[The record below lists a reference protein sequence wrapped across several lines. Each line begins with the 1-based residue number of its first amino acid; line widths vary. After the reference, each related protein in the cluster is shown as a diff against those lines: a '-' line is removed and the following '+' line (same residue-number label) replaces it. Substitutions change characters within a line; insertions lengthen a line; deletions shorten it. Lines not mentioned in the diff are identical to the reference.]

1 MREMLIG
8 AARTYYMG
16 MINKHIANVEI
27 LLTNPVGIG
36 EDSHQDI
43 QAVIEVELGKI
54 ADYHDKLE
62 MLQKFFYQKGMIYIK
77 YLKDYI
83 VTKKLYITINI

>member
-16 MINKHIANVEI
+16 LINKHIANVEI

-36 EDSHQDI
+36 EDAHQDI
-43 QAVIEVELGKI
+43 QSVIEIELGKI

-62 MLQKFFYQKGMIYIK
+62 MLQKFFVKPQNQEEKPTEEK
-77 YLKDYI
+77 S
-83 VTKKLYITINI
+83 KK

>member
-16 MINKHIANVEI
+16 LINKHIANVEI
-27 LLTNPVGIG
+27 LLNNPVGIG
-36 EDSHQDI
+36 EDAHQDI
-43 QAVIEVELGKI
+43 QSVIEIELGKI

-62 MLQKFFYQKGMIYIK
+62 MLQKFFVKPQNQE
-77 YLKDYI
+77 
-83 VTKKLYITINI
+83 KKPAEEKSKK

>member
-1 MREMLIG
+1 MREMLIS

-16 MINKHIANVEI
+16 MINKHVANVEI

-62 MLQKFFYQKGMIYIK
+62 MLTKFFVKPQKQEEE
-77 YLKDYI
+77 
-83 VTKKLYITINI
+83 TTTEKKK

>member
-16 MINKHIANVEI
+16 MINKHMSNMEI

-43 QAVIEVELGKI
+43 QSVIEIEMGKI

-62 MLQKFFYQKGMIYIK
+62 MLQKFFVKPQQQQEEN
-77 YLKDYI
+77 KD
-83 VTKKLYITINI
+83 VEKNKK

>member
-1 MREMLIG
+1 MREILIG
-8 AARTYYMG
+8 AARAYYMG
-16 MINKHIANVEI
+16 LINKHIANVEI

-43 QAVIEVELGKI
+43 QAVIEIEMGKI

-62 MLQKFFYQKGMIYIK
+62 MLQKFFMKPEEQPKQEKEKGK
-77 YLKDYI
+77 NDK
-83 VTKKLYITINI
+83 

>member
-1 MREMLIG
+1 MREILI
-8 AARTYYMG
+8 AAAKTYYMG
-16 MINKHIANVEI
+16 MINKHVANMEV

-43 QAVIEVELGKI
+43 QAVIEIEMGKI

-62 MLQKFFYQKGMIYIK
+62 MLQKFFVKPQQQEEN
-77 YLKDYI
+77 KDDEKN
-83 VTKKLYITINI
+83 KK

>member
-16 MINKHIANVEI
+16 MINRHIANVEV

-43 QAVIEVELGKI
+43 QAVIEIEMGKI

-62 MLQKFFYQKGMIYIK
+62 MIQKFFVKPQQQEQPKAEEK
-77 YLKDYI
+77 KKDD
-83 VTKKLYITINI
+83 KS

>member
-16 MINKHIANVEI
+16 MINRHIANVEV

-62 MLQKFFYQKGMIYIK
+62 VLQKFFAKSHQQEQPKAEEK
-77 YLKDYI
+77 KKDD
-83 VTKKLYITINI
+83 KS

>member
-16 MINKHIANVEI
+16 MINKHLANMEV

-43 QAVIEVELGKI
+43 QAVIEIELGKI

-62 MLQKFFYQKGMIYIK
+62 VLQKFFVKPQQQQEEN
-77 YLKDYI
+77 KDD
-83 VTKKLYITINI
+83 KKDKK

>member
-1 MREMLIG
+1 MRDMLIG

-16 MINKHIANVEI
+16 LINKLIANVEI

-62 MLQKFFYQKGMIYIK
+62 VLQKFFVKPQQTEQSTEEKKGK
-77 YLKDYI
+77 NDK
-83 VTKKLYITINI
+83 

>member
-16 MINKHIANVEI
+16 MINKHMSNMEI

-36 EDSHQDI
+36 EDAHQDI
-43 QAVIEVELGKI
+43 QAVIEIELGKI

-62 MLQKFFYQKGMIYIK
+62 MLQKFFIK
-77 YLKDYI
+77 PQQQQEENKD
-83 VTKKLYITINI
+83 VEKNKK

>member
-1 MREMLIG
+1 MRDMLIG

-16 MINKHIANVEI
+16 LINKHIANVEI

-62 MLQKFFYQKGMIYIK
+62 MLQKFFVKPQQTEQATEKKKGK
-77 YLKDYI
+77 NDK
-83 VTKKLYITINI
+83 

>member
-36 EDSHQDI
+36 EDAHQDI
-43 QAVIEVELGKI
+43 QAVIEIEMGKI

-62 MLQKFFYQKGMIYIK
+62 MLTKFFVKPQKQEEEK
-77 YLKDYI
+77 
-83 VTKKLYITINI
+83 TTEKKK

>member
-1 MREMLIG
+1 MREMLIS

-36 EDSHQDI
+36 EDAHQDI
-43 QAVIEVELGKI
+43 QAVIEIEMGKI

-62 MLQKFFYQKGMIYIK
+62 MLSKFFVKPQKQEEEK
-77 YLKDYI
+77 
-83 VTKKLYITINI
+83 TTEKKK

>member
-16 MINKHIANVEI
+16 MINRHIANMEV

-43 QAVIEVELGKI
+43 QAVIEIELGKI

-62 MLQKFFYQKGMIYIK
+62 VLQKFFTKPQQQEEK
-77 YLKDYI
+77 KDDKA
-83 VTKKLYITINI
+83 KK

>member
-43 QAVIEVELGKI
+43 QAVIEIEMGKI

-62 MLQKFFYQKGMIYIK
+62 MLQKFFTKPQKQEEEK
-77 YLKDYI
+77 
-83 VTKKLYITINI
+83 TTEKKK

>member
-1 MREMLIG
+1 MREILIG

-16 MINKHIANVEI
+16 MINKHVANMEV

-43 QAVIEVELGKI
+43 QAVIEIEMGKI

-62 MLQKFFYQKGMIYIK
+62 MLQKFFVKPQQQEDNNDDEKN
-77 YLKDYI
+77 
-83 VTKKLYITINI
+83 KK

>member
-1 MREMLIG
+1 MLIG

-16 MINKHIANVEI
+16 LINNHIANVEI

-62 MLQKFFYQKGMIYIK
+62 VLQKFFVKTQQTEQATENKKGK
-77 YLKDYI
+77 NDK
-83 VTKKLYITINI
+83 

>member
-16 MINKHIANVEI
+16 MINKHLANMEV

-43 QAVIEVELGKI
+43 QAVIEIELGKI

-62 MLQKFFYQKGMIYIK
+62 VLQKFFVKPQQKQEEN
-77 YLKDYI
+77 KDD
-83 VTKKLYITINI
+83 KKDKK

>member
-1 MREMLIG
+1 MREMLIS

-62 MLQKFFYQKGMIYIK
+62 MLTKFFVKPQKQEEE
-77 YLKDYI
+77 
-83 VTKKLYITINI
+83 TTTEKKK

>member
-1 MREMLIG
+1 MREMLIS
-8 AARTYYMG
+8 AARTYYRG
-16 MINKHIANVEI
+16 MINRHVANVEI

-43 QAVIEVELGKI
+43 QAVIEIEMGKI

-62 MLQKFFYQKGMIYIK
+62 MLQKFFVKPQQQEQ
-77 YLKDYI
+77 LKAEE
-83 VTKKLYITINI
+83 KKKDDKS

>member
-1 MREMLIG
+1 MREILIG

-16 MINKHIANVEI
+16 MINKHLANMEV

-43 QAVIEVELGKI
+43 QAVIEIEMGKI

-62 MLQKFFYQKGMIYIK
+62 MLQKFFVKPQQQEEN
-77 YLKDYI
+77 KDD
-83 VTKKLYITINI
+83 KKDKK

>member
-1 MREMLIG
+1 MLIG

-16 MINKHIANVEI
+16 MINRHIANVEV

-62 MLQKFFYQKGMIYIK
+62 VLQKFFAKQQQTEQK
-77 YLKDYI
+77 
-83 VTKKLYITINI
+83 TEEKKETNTESEN

>member
-1 MREMLIG
+1 MREILIG

-16 MINKHIANVEI
+16 MINKHVANMEV

-43 QAVIEVELGKI
+43 QAVIEIELGKI

-62 MLQKFFYQKGMIYIK
+62 VLQKFFVKPQQQQEEN
-77 YLKDYI
+77 KDD
-83 VTKKLYITINI
+83 KKDKK

>member
-16 MINKHIANVEI
+16 MINKHMANMEV
-27 LLTNPVGIG
+27 LLNNPTGRG
-36 EDSHQDI
+36 EDAHQDI
-43 QAVIEVELGKI
+43 QAVIEIELGKI

-62 MLQKFFYQKGMIYIK
+62 MLQKFFVKPQNKEEK
-77 YLKDYI
+77 TAEEKP
-83 VTKKLYITINI
+83 KK

>member
-16 MINKHIANVEI
+16 MINKHIANMEV

-43 QAVIEVELGKI
+43 QAVIEIELGKI

-62 MLQKFFYQKGMIYIK
+62 MLTKFFIK
-77 YLKDYI
+77 PQQEEEKKNNEK
-83 VTKKLYITINI
+83 TKK

>member
-16 MINKHIANVEI
+16 MINKHIANMEVI
-27 LLTNPVGIG
+27 LTNPVGIG
-36 EDSHQDI
+36 EDAHQDI
-43 QAVIEVELGKI
+43 QAVIEIELGKI

-62 MLQKFFYQKGMIYIK
+62 MLQKFFPKPQEKQPVEEK
-77 YLKDYI
+77 KKDG
-83 VTKKLYITINI
+83 KSS

>member
-36 EDSHQDI
+36 EDAHQDI

-62 MLQKFFYQKGMIYIK
+62 MLQKFFVKPQQQVQEEEKG
-77 YLKDYI
+77 KDD
-83 VTKKLYITINI
+83 KKA

>member
-16 MINKHIANVEI
+16 LINKHIANVEI
-27 LLTNPVGIG
+27 LLNNPVGIG
-36 EDSHQDI
+36 EDAHQDI
-43 QAVIEVELGKI
+43 QSVIEIELGKI

-62 MLQKFFYQKGMIYIK
+62 MLQKFFVKPQNQEEKPTEEK
-77 YLKDYI
+77 A
-83 VTKKLYITINI
+83 KK

>member
-1 MREMLIG
+1 MREMLIS

-16 MINKHIANVEI
+16 MINKHVANVEI

-43 QAVIEVELGKI
+43 QAVIEIEMGKI

-62 MLQKFFYQKGMIYIK
+62 MLTKFFVKPQNQEEE
-77 YLKDYI
+77 
-83 VTKKLYITINI
+83 TTTEKKK